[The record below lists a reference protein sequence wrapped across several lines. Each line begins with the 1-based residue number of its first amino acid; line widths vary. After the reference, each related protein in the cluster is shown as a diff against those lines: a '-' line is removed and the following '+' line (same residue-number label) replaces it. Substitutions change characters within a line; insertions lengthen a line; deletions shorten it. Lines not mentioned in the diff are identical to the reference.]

1 MDNTSYKLLEPLK
14 LGPVTLK
21 NRFAFAPM
29 GSWYAPPDGYCNQR
43 LIDHYTRM
51 AKGGTA
57 LIIGEFL
64 RVNDSDSAYAANMAI
79 LNNRYIYGYAELAE
93 SVKNEGA
100 AFVFQI
106 GHAGGNTR
114 SDQIN
119 GLTPISPSPYVNID
133 GELTREMT
141 LEDIERVEEDFLN
154 TAMRLQIAGF
164 DGIEIHAAHGYLLS
178 TFLSPRYNRRKDGY
192 GGSLENRARMTVEV
206 YDKIRE
212 KCGPDFIIGVRVNV
226 NENFPGH
233 EDGLVMDDVVAF
245 AKMMDAR
252 GINYISCSGAD
263 IINQKAAVPTMYMER
278 GYNVANTA
286 IIKNAVNVPVMV
298 AAGMNVEIGEQV
310 LRDGK
315 ADIIG
320 SSRGLV
326 ADPEMP
332 RKLMEDRVED
342 IRPCIRGGIGCASRA
357 RFNRTLKCE
366 LNPSIG
372 IESMEILAN
381 TPVIHPKNVLVIGGG
396 PGGMEAAR
404 LAAHRGHKVTLLE
417 KEQELGGRLIEA
429 SIPDF
434 KEDIRP
440 LITWLKTQLTKLKV
454 DVRLGIEATPEI
466 VKKESPDV
474 LIVAVGA
481 EYTIPPELM
490 KDKDNI
496 MLPEEV
502 TVGKKP
508 VGENVVITGGGSIGC
523 DLAIYLAESQNKDVT
538 LCTRQDQVMKDYDE
552 ILTAISIWERLASS
566 GVKVK
571 PLVTLKGYSGG
582 KATFSDTEGIIWQLD
597 ADTLI
602 VSGGLAPRSD
612 VTEKY
617 TKLAPKVYKVGDCI
631 TVGRI
636 WDAFHTA
643 WRAVLDF

>member
-1 MDNTSYKLLEPLK
+1 MNGTSYKLLEPLK
-14 LGPVTLK
+14 LGPLTLK

-57 LIIGEFL
+57 LIIAEFL

-141 LEDIERVEEDFLN
+141 LEDIERIEEDFLN

-164 DGIEIHAAHGYLLS
+164 DGIEIHSAHGYLLS
-178 TFLSPRYNRRKDGY
+178 TFLSPRYNHRKDGY

-245 AKMMDAR
+245 AKIMEAR
-252 GINYISCSGAD
+252 GIDYISCSGAD

-278 GYNVANTA
+278 GYNVANTG
-286 IIKNAVNVPVMV
+286 IVKNAVNVPIMV

-372 IESMEILAN
+372 IESMEIQAN

-429 SIPDF
+429 SVPDF
-434 KEDIRP
+434 KVDIRP
-440 LITWLKTQLTKLKV
+440 LITWQKTQLTKLKV
-454 DVRLGIEATPEI
+454 DVRLGVEATPEI
-466 VKKESPDV
+466 VKKENPDV

-496 MLPEEV
+496 MLPQEV

-508 VGENVVITGGGSIGC
+508 VGDNVVITGGGSIGC
-523 DLAIYLAESQNKDVT
+523 DLAIYLAESQNKNVT

-582 KATFSDTEGIIWQLD
+582 KATFSDTEGITWQLD

-612 VTEKY
+612 VTEKFE
-617 TKLAPKVYKVGDCI
+617 KLAPKVYEVGDCI

>member
-1 MDNTSYKLLEPLK
+1 MNSTSYKLLEPLK
-14 LGPVTLK
+14 IGPVTIR

-51 AKGGTA
+51 AKGGTG

-64 RVNDSDSAYAANMAI
+64 RVNDTDSAYAANMAI

-93 SVKNEGA
+93 SVKDEGA
-100 AFVFQI
+100 CFVFQI

-119 GLTPISPSPYVNID
+119 GRTPISPSPFVNID

-141 LEDIERVEEDFLN
+141 LDDIYRVQEEFVD
-154 TAMRLQIAGF
+154 TASRLQIAGF
-164 DGIEIHAAHGYLLS
+164 DGIEIHAAHGYLVS
-178 TFLSPRYNRRKDGY
+178 EFLSPRYNKRKDGY
-192 GGSLENRARMTVEV
+192 GGSFENRARMTLEI
-206 YDKIRE
+206 YDKIRG

-245 AKMMDAR
+245 AKIMEAR

-263 IINQKAAVPTMYMER
+263 IINQKAAVPTMYMQR
-278 GYNVANTA
+278 GYNVPNTE
-286 IIKNAVNVPVMV
+286 IVKKAVNVPVMV

-315 ADIIG
+315 SDIIG
-320 SSRGLV
+320 MSRGLV
-326 ADPEMP
+326 ADPDTP
-332 RKLMEDRVED
+332 RKLMEGRIED
-342 IRPCIRGGIGCASRA
+342 IRPCIRGGIGCASHA
-357 RFNRTLKCE
+357 RFNKTLACE
-366 LNPSIG
+366 LNPCIG
-372 IESMEILAN
+372 KQSMEILAN
-381 TPVIHPKNVLVIGGG
+381 TPVIHPKRVLVIGGG

-404 LAAHRGHKVTLLE
+404 LAAHRGHKVTLFE
-417 KEQELGGRLIEA
+417 KTKELGGRLVEA

-440 LITWLKTQLTKLKV
+440 LITWLKTQLKKEKV
-454 DVRLGIEATPEI
+454 DVRLGVEATPEVI
-466 VKKESPDV
+466 KKENPDV
-474 LIVAVGA
+474 LIISVGA
-481 EYTIPPELM
+481 EYTLPAELT
-490 KDKDNI
+490 KDKANI

-502 TVGKKP
+502 TVGKKQ
-508 VGENVVITGGGSIGC
+508 VGDKVVVTGGGSIGC
-523 DLAIYLAESQNKDVT
+523 DLAIYLAEAQKKDVT

-552 ILTAISIWERLASS
+552 ILTAISIWERLETS

-571 PLVTLKGYSGG
+571 TEVTLRGYSGG
-582 KATFSDTEGIIWQLD
+582 KATFTDREGITWQLD
-597 ADTLI
+597 ADTVV

-612 VTEKY
+612 VAAKFDN
-617 TKLAPKVYKVGDCI
+617 LAPKVYKVGDCI
-631 TVGRI
+631 KVGRI